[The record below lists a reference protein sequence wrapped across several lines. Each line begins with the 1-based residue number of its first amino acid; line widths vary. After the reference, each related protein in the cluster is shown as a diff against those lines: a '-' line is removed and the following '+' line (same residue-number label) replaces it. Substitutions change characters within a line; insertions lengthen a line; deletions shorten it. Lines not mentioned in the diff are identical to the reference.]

1 MKYARQNTGATTDSN
16 ARHILKTGNSPSM
29 DVHRAIDLL
38 LSNRQVNVCIQLWD
52 GTTAHGKSDAPC
64 KLLVKEPEVVRE
76 LLLHPNLFRLA
87 EAYLH
92 GSLDVEGDFEAL
104 FELGA
109 CLGKPAL
116 SLHTRLTLLRIA
128 WSLPGRPI
136 SARKIMLRHGN
147 RSRENSRE
155 TIAHH
160 YDLGNDFYRLW
171 LDPEM
176 VYSCAYFSTDQQSL
190 EDAQRDKLD
199 YLCRKL
205 RLQPGQ
211 KMLDIGCGWGALALW
226 AATHYGVKVHAI
238 TLSKEQYRYARQ
250 KIKDE
255 GMERDINIELL
266 DYRELCGKS
275 VYDRVVSVGMFEH
288 IGIRNFPRYFGMVNR
303 VLKPSG
309 LFLNHGIT
317 SDEDWKRSPC
327 TDFINHYI
335 FPDGELARISTVSK
349 AMEDAGFELLDVESL
364 RPHYTLTLRHWVHNL
379 EARKYEAIHSC
390 GDATYRLWRLY
401 MAGCAFNFNRGGIGI
416 HQVLAGQQGNPQ
428 PIPLRRNDLYE
439 SLD

>member
-1 MKYARQNTGATTDSN
+1 MKYTGQDARATTNSN
-16 ARHILKTGNSPSM
+16 SGQVLKTGNSPAIA
-29 DVHRAIDLL
+29 VRRAINLL
-38 LSNRQVNVCIQLWD
+38 FSNRQVNVCMQLWD
-52 GTTAHGKSDAPC
+52 GTKALGRSDACC
-64 KLLVKEPEVVRE
+64 KLVIKEPEVVRE
-76 LLLHPNLFRLA
+76 LLLHPNLFRLV

-92 GSLDVEGDFEAL
+92 GRLDVEGDFEAL

-109 CLGKPAL
+109 YLGKPAL
-116 SLHTRLTLLRIA
+116 SLQTRLTLLRIA
-128 WSLPGRPI
+128 WSLP
-136 SARKIMLRHGN
+136 RKHSQERKLFHRHG
-147 RSRENSRE
+147 SRPRKNSRR

-176 VYSCAYFSTDQQSL
+176 VYSCAYFSTHQQSL
-190 EDAQRDKLD
+190 ENAQRDKLD
-199 YLCRKL
+199 YLCHKL

-211 KMLDIGCGWGALALW
+211 KVLDIGCGWGALALW
-226 AATHYGVKVHAI
+226 AATHYGVKVHGI
-238 TLSKEQYRYARQ
+238 TLSKEQYRHARR

-255 GMERDINIELL
+255 GMERDIRIDLL
-266 DYRELCGKS
+266 DYRDISGKS
-275 VYDRVVSVGMFEH
+275 LYDRVVSVGMFEH

-303 VLKPSG
+303 VLKPGG

-317 SDEDWKRSPC
+317 SDEDWTRSPC

-349 AMEDAGFELLDVESL
+349 AMEDAGFEILDVENL

-379 EARKYEAIHSC
+379 EARKDEAIRSC

-416 HQVLAGQQGNPQ
+416 HQVLAGQHGKSQ
-428 PIPLRRNDLYE
+428 PIPLRRNDL
-439 SLD
+439 